1 MRRTKHRLMVLAGCA
16 SALGALAQ
24 PASAQTVQPD
34 GRTTY
39 DAAYFQTYAP
49 SNALDIVQRVPGFVL
64 ESGDQDVRGFGQAAG
79 NLVINGQRPSSKS
92 DSLQTILSRIP
103 ASRVVR
109 VEIGPGDLFGSE
121 YSGKPQVVNL
131 ILSDVD
137 GLAGTLDASVQRNFT
152 GRWTPEATVSL
163 LYRTGAS
170 TFNAALEYDNFY
182 QVEEGFD
189 RLSTLPDDREIEF
202 RRKVNVIRSHGPL
215 LTGSWAYNGG
225 DNRTINV
232 NFRLADG
239 RFALDQTNDVY
250 PAAGPVRDDG
260 LVDRDHSRQYELGG
274 DITRPL
280 LGGGLK
286 LLGLATRRSNRAGTS
301 VFNRITGNTVGG
313 FEQTQRSIR
322 DERIVR
328 LVWSRSNLSNWSV
341 ETGVEG
347 AFNRLDSDVDLFS
360 IDAGN
365 GRTRIDLPVDEVV
378 VRERRGE
385 AFVNVGRAL
394 ASTLRLDTG
403 LTYET
408 SRLTVSGDTMAERT
422 LSFWKPKAT
431 LDWRPGGGWHA
442 QFTAARTVAQLN
454 FGDFVSAAELTS
466 DRVNGGNTE
475 LVPQRAWE
483 LLATI
488 ERPILG
494 DGLAKVEL
502 GYQHISLV
510 QDRVPTPEG
519 FDAPG
524 NLGTGKVRFVRGS
537 LDAPLA
543 RFGITGG
550 RLTVNGMLRETS
562 VRDPYTGQNRRFSN
576 FSRWQMEARFR
587 QDLGQFAWGVSYF
600 GFPPNIVFRQDE
612 IDRADGAEP
621 FIVLFGEYRPNRRA
635 TFTVSLE
642 NLADV
647 SFNRRRTFF
656 APDRRT
662 PTPGTLEYRER
673 AAHTT
678 LTLNFKFNLG

>member
-1 MRRTKHRLMVLAGCA
+1 MGRAERRLMSLVGCVA
-16 SALGALAQ
+16 AFGALTQ
-24 PASAQTVQPD
+24 PASAQTVQSD

-49 SNALDIVQRVPGFVL
+49 SSALDIVQRVPGFVL
-64 ESGDQDVRGFGQAAG
+64 QSGDQDVRGFGQAAG

-103 ASRVVR
+103 ASRVLR
-109 VEIGPGDLFGSE
+109 VEIGSGDLFGSE

-131 ILSDVD
+131 ILSDTD
-137 GLAGTLDASVQRNFT
+137 GLAGTLDASVRRSFT

-189 RLSTLPDDREIEF
+189 RLSTIPDNREIEF
-202 RRKVNVIRSHGPL
+202 RRKVNFIRNHGPL
-215 LTGSWAYNGG
+215 LTGSWAHNGG
-225 DNRTINV
+225 DNRTISV
-232 NFRLADG
+232 NFRAADG
-239 RFALDQTNDVY
+239 RFALDQVNDVY

-260 LVDRDHSRQYELGG
+260 LVDRDHARQYELGG

-280 LGGGLK
+280 LGGGIK

-301 VFNRITGNTVGG
+301 VFNRIAGNVIGG

-328 LVWSRSNLSNWSV
+328 LVWSRSNLAGWSV

-347 AFNRLDSDVDLFS
+347 AFNRLDSNVDLFAITADNS
-360 IDAGN
+360 
-365 GRTRIDLPVDEVV
+365 RSRIDLPVDQVV

-385 AFVNVGRAL
+385 AFVNLGRAL
-394 ASTLRLDTG
+394 GSTLRLDTG

-431 LDWRPGGGWHA
+431 LDWRPGGSWHA
-442 QFTAARTVAQLN
+442 QFAVARTVAQLN

-466 DRVNGGNTE
+466 DRVNSGNAE

-483 LLATI
+483 MLATV

-502 GYQHISLV
+502 GYQRISLV

-524 NLGTGKVRFVRGS
+524 NLGTGTVRFVRGS
-537 LDAPLA
+537 LDGPLA
-543 RFGITGG
+543 RLGITGG
-550 RLTVNGMLRETS
+550 RLTINGQLRDTS
-562 VRDPYTGQNRRFSN
+562 VRDPYTGLDRRFSN

-587 QDLGQFAWGVSYF
+587 QDLGEFAWGVNYF
-600 GFPPNIVFRQDE
+600 GFPPNIVFRRDE
-612 IDRADGAEP
+612 VDRADGVEP
-621 FIVLFGEYRPNRRA
+621 FIVLFAEYRPNRRT

-647 SFNRRRTFF
+647 PFNRRRTFF
-656 APDRRT
+656 SPDRSN
-662 PTPGTLEYRER
+662 PTPSILEYRER
-673 AAHTT
+673 ATHST
-678 LTLNFKFNLG
+678 LIFNFKYNLG